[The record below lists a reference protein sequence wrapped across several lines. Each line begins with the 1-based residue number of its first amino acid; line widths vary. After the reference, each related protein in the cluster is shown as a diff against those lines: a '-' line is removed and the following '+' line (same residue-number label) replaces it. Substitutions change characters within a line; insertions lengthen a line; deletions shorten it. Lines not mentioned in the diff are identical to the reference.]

1 LNLTTHAALGFV
13 LGIALFRNV
22 EIAIVMMIGA
32 FIPDLDR
39 EHLFIARKKW
49 AELQLHRALFHNFFF
64 LGGLY
69 LFNPYLAIGA
79 FTHVMLDM
87 GTTATDRGAE
97 VLFPVTRV
105 VRGFLWDIEA
115 KTQKKD
121 RKLKWW
127 VEDPWRL
134 LKKTSDRD
142 LSEPEDQPWGRFYG
156 PFKNSRIVD
165 WGIFFGSIIF
175 LLLLYAT
182 NQTAFFSSAGLSS
195 YTLISLFGVFIFYG
209 LGEWWRRK
217 LSKKYSASN
226 VRWLVLTILIIGL
239 VIFLLGSIYLY
250 SPVQISTAIIGAVVI
265 NGVIAGIL
273 GLMFAY
279 LFVRFRDKHTITA

>member
-1 LNLTTHAALGFV
+1 
-13 LGIALFRNV
+13 
-22 EIAIVMMIGA
+22 MMVGA

-69 LFNPYLAIGA
+69 LFNPYLALGA
-79 FTHVMLDM
+79 FSHVMLDM

-97 VLFPVTRV
+97 VLFPVTRF

-115 KTQKKD
+115 KSKKKD

-156 PFKNSRIVD
+156 PFKNSKIVD
-165 WGIFFGSIIF
+165 WGVFFGSIVF
-175 LLLLYAT
+175 LPLLYVT
-182 NQTAFFSSAGLSS
+182 DQTAFFSSGGLSG
-195 YTLISLFGVFIFYG
+195 YTFISLFGVFIFYG
-209 LGEWWRRK
+209 LGEWWRRRLRK
-217 LSKKYSASN
+217 RYSASHL
-226 VRWLVLTILIIGL
+226 RWLVLVILIIGL
-239 VIFLLGSIYLY
+239 MIFLIGSIYLY
-250 SPVQISTAIIGAVVI
+250 SPAQIPPIIIVAVVF
-265 NGVIAGIL
+265 NGVIAGTI
-273 GLMFAY
+273 GLAFAY
-279 LFVRFRDKHTITA
+279 AFVRFRDKHTITV

>member
-1 LNLTTHAALGFV
+1 MNLTTHAALGFV
-13 LGIALFRNV
+13 LGIALFRNA
-22 EIAIVMMIGA
+22 ELALVMMVGA

-69 LFNPYLAIGA
+69 LFNPYLALGA
-79 FTHVMLDM
+79 FSHVMLDM

-97 VLFPVTRV
+97 VLFPVTRF

-115 KTQKKD
+115 KSKKKD

-156 PFKNSRIVD
+156 PFKNSKIVD
-165 WGIFFGSIIF
+165 WGVFFGSIVF
-175 LLLLYAT
+175 LPLLYVT
-182 NQTAFFSSAGLSS
+182 DQTAFFSSGGLSG
-195 YTLISLFGVFIFYG
+195 YTFISLFGVFIFYG
-209 LGEWWRRK
+209 LGEWWRRRLRK
-217 LSKKYSASN
+217 RYSASHL
-226 VRWLVLTILIIGL
+226 RWLVLVILIIGL
-239 VIFLLGSIYLY
+239 MIFLIGSIYLY
-250 SPVQISTAIIGAVVI
+250 SPAQIPPIIIVAVVF
-265 NGVIAGIL
+265 NGVIAGTI
-273 GLMFAY
+273 GLAFAY
-279 LFVRFRDKHTITA
+279 AFVRFRDKHTITV

>member
-1 LNLTTHAALGFV
+1 
-13 LGIALFRNV
+13 
-22 EIAIVMMIGA
+22 MMIGA

-69 LFNPYLAIGA
+69 LFNPYLGLGA

-97 VLFPVTRV
+97 VLFPVTRL
-105 VRGFLWDIEA
+105 VRGFLWDIEG

-134 LKKTSDRD
+134 LKKTSDQD

-182 NQTAFFSSAGLSS
+182 DQTAFFSSAGFSG
-195 YTLISLFGVFIFYG
+195 YTLISLIGVFIFYG
-209 LGEWWRRK
+209 LGEWWRKKLRK
-217 LSKKYSASN
+217 RYSATHLRS
-226 VRWLVLTILIIGL
+226 LVLAILIIGL
-239 VIFLLGSIYLY
+239 VVFLIGSTYLY
-250 SPVQISTAIIGAVVI
+250 SPAQIPPTIIVAVVI
-265 NGVIAGIL
+265 NGVIAGTL
-273 GLMFAY
+273 GLMLAY
-279 LFVRFRDKHTITA
+279 VFVRFRDKHTITA

>member
-13 LGIALFRNV
+13 LGIAVFRNV
-22 EIAIVMMIGA
+22 EIALVMMIGA

-49 AELQLHRALFHNFFF
+49 AELQLHRALFHNCFF

-69 LFNPYLAIGA
+69 LFNQFLAFGA

-105 VRGFLWDIEA
+105 VRGFLWDIDA

-121 RKLKWW
+121 KKLKWW

-142 LSEPEDQPWGRFYG
+142 LSEPENQPWGRFYG

-175 LLLLYAT
+175 LTLLYAT
-182 NQTAFFSSAGLSS
+182 NQTVFFSSVGFSGS
-195 YTLISLFGVFIFYG
+195 TLISLVGVFIFYG

-217 LSKKYSASN
+217 LSKRYSAS
-226 VRWLVLTILIIGL
+226 RLKGLVLAILIIGL
-239 VIFLLGSIYLY
+239 VIFLIGSTYLY
-250 SPVQISTAIIGAVVI
+250 SPAQIQPIIIVAVVI
-265 NGVIAGIL
+265 NGLIAGTL
-273 GLMFAY
+273 GLTLAY
-279 LFVRFRDKHTITA
+279 LFVRFRDKLTITV

>member
-13 LGIALFRNV
+13 LGTTVFRNV
-22 EIAIVMMIGA
+22 EIALVMTIGA

-64 LGGLY
+64 LGALY
-69 LFNPYLAIGA
+69 LFNPYLAFGA

-97 VLFPVTRV
+97 VLFPVTRL
-105 VRGFLWDIEA
+105 VRGFLWDIDA

-121 RKLKWW
+121 TKLKWW

-142 LSEPEDQPWGRFYG
+142 LSEPENQPWGRFYG

-175 LLLLYAT
+175 LTLLYAT
-182 NQTAFFSSAGLSS
+182 NQTVFFSSVGFSG
-195 YTLISLFGVFIFYG
+195 YILISLSGVFIFYG

-217 LSKKYSASN
+217 LSKRYSASHLK
-226 VRWLVLTILIIGL
+226 WLVLAILIIGL
-239 VIFLLGSIYLY
+239 VIFLIGSTYLY
-250 SPVQISTAIIGAVVI
+250 SPAQIQPIIIVAVVI
-265 NGVIAGIL
+265 NGLIAGTL
-273 GLMFAY
+273 GLTLAY
-279 LFVRFRDKHTITA
+279 VFVRFRDKHTITV

>member
-1 LNLTTHAALGFV
+1 V
-13 LGIALFRNV
+13 LGIAVFRNV
-22 EIAIVMMIGA
+22 EIALVMMIGA

-39 EHLFIARKKW
+39 EHLFIARKRW

-64 LGGLY
+64 LGAIY
-69 LFNPYLAIGA
+69 LFNPYLAFGA

-97 VLFPVTRV
+97 VLFPVSRL
-105 VRGFLWDIEA
+105 VRGFLWDIDA

-142 LSEPEDQPWGRFYG
+142 LSEPENQPWGRFYG

-175 LLLLYAT
+175 LTLLYAT
-182 NQTAFFSSAGLSS
+182 NQTVFFSRVGFSG
-195 YTLISLFGVFIFYG
+195 YTLISLVGVFIFYG

-217 LSKKYSASN
+217 LSKRYSAS
-226 VRWLVLTILIIGL
+226 RLKWLVLAILIVGL
-239 VIFLLGSIYLY
+239 VIFLIGSIYLY
-250 SPVQISTAIIGAVVI
+250 SPAQIQPIIIVAVII
-265 NGVIAGIL
+265 NGLIAGTV
-273 GLMFAY
+273 GLALAY
-279 LFVRFRDKHTITA
+279 IFVRFRDKHTITV

>member
-1 LNLTTHAALGFV
+1 
-13 LGIALFRNV
+13 
-22 EIAIVMMIGA
+22 MMIGA

-49 AELQLHRALFHNFFF
+49 AELQLHRALFHNLFF
-64 LGGLY
+64 LGAMY
-69 LFNPYLAIGA
+69 LFNPYLAFGA
-79 FTHVMLDM
+79 FSHVMLDM

-97 VLFPVTRV
+97 ILFPVTRL
-105 VRGFLWDIEA
+105 VRGFLWDIDA

-142 LSEPEDQPWGRFYG
+142 LSEPENQPWGRFYG

-165 WGIFFGSIIF
+165 WGIFFGSII
-175 LLLLYAT
+175 LLFLLYAT
-182 NQTAFFSSAGLSS
+182 DQTAFFLTRDLSS
-195 YTLISLFGVFIFYG
+195 HTLISLFGVFIFYG

-217 LSKKYSASN
+217 LSKQYSATN
-226 VRWLVLTILIIGL
+226 LRWLVLAILIIGL
-239 VIFLLGSIYLY
+239 AIFLIGSIYLY
-250 SPVQISTAIIGAVVI
+250 RPAQIPTVIIGEVVI
-265 NGVIAGIL
+265 DGVIAGTF
-273 GLMFAY
+273 GLVLAY
-279 LFVRFRDKHTITA
+279 LFVRFRDKHSITA

>member
-1 LNLTTHAALGFV
+1 
-13 LGIALFRNV
+13 
-22 EIAIVMMIGA
+22 MIGA

-64 LGGLY
+64 LGALY
-69 LFNPYLAIGA
+69 LFNPYLAFGA
-79 FTHVMLDM
+79 FSHVMLDM

-121 RKLKWW
+121 RKMKWW

-142 LSEPEDQPWGRFYG
+142 LSEPENQPWGRVYG

-165 WGIFFGSIIF
+165 WGIFFGSVTF
-175 LLLLYAT
+175 LILLFAT
-182 NQTAFFSSAGLSS
+182 NQMVFFSSAGFSG

-217 LSKKYSASN
+217 LSKQYSATHL
-226 VRWLVLTILIIGL
+226 RWLVLAILTVGL
-239 VIFLLGSIYLY
+239 VIFLLGSTYLY
-250 SPVQISTAIIGAVVI
+250 KPAQISTIIISEVVI

-273 GLMFAY
+273 GLIFAY
-279 LFVRFRDKHTITA
+279 LFVRLRDKHSITA

>member
-1 LNLTTHAALGFV
+1 LGFV
-13 LGIALFRNV
+13 IGIALFRNI
-22 EIAIVMMIGA
+22 ELALVMMIGA

-39 EHLFIARKKW
+39 EHLFIARRKW

-69 LFNPYLAIGA
+69 LFNPYLAFGA
-79 FTHVMLDM
+79 FTHVILDM

-97 VLFPVTRV
+97 VLFPVTRL

-156 PFKNSRIVD
+156 PFKNSRVVD

-182 NQTAFFSSAGLSS
+182 NQTGFFSTGGLSG

-217 LSKKYSASN
+217 LSKRYSATHL
-226 VRWLVLTILIIGL
+226 RWLVLAILIMGL
-239 VIFLLGSIYLY
+239 VIFLLGSTYLY
-250 SPVQISTAIIGAVVI
+250 SPAQISSIIIVEVVI
-265 NGVIAGIL
+265 NSVIAGAL
-273 GLMFAY
+273 GLILAY
-279 LFVRFRDKHTITA
+279 LFVRFRDKYSITA

>member
-13 LGIALFRNV
+13 LGIAVFRNV
-22 EIAIVMMIGA
+22 EIALVMMIGA

-49 AELQLHRALFHNFFF
+49 AQLQLHRALFHNFFF

-69 LFNPYLAIGA
+69 LFNPFLAFGA

-97 VLFPVTRV
+97 VLFPVTRL
-105 VRGFLWDIEA
+105 VRGFLWDIDA
-115 KTQKKD
+115 KMQKKD

-142 LSEPEDQPWGRFYG
+142 LSEPENQPWGRFYG

-175 LLLLYAT
+175 LTLLYAT
-182 NQTAFFSSAGLSS
+182 NQTVFFSSVGFSG
-195 YTLISLFGVFIFYG
+195 YTLISLVGVFMFYG

-217 LSKKYSASN
+217 LSKRYSASN
-226 VRWLVLTILIIGL
+226 LKWLVLAILIIGL
-239 VIFLLGSIYLY
+239 VIFLTGSTYLY
-250 SPVQISTAIIGAVVI
+250 SPAQIQPIIIVAVII
-265 NGVIAGIL
+265 NGLIAGTL
-273 GLMFAY
+273 GLTLAY
-279 LFVRFRDKHTITA
+279 LFVRFRDKHTITV

>member
-1 LNLTTHAALGFV
+1 
-13 LGIALFRNV
+13 
-22 EIAIVMMIGA
+22 MMIGA

-39 EHLFIARKKW
+39 EHLFIARKRW

-69 LFNPYLAIGA
+69 LFNPFLAFGA

-105 VRGFLWDIEA
+105 VRGFLWDIDA

-121 RKLKWW
+121 KKLKWW

-142 LSEPEDQPWGRFYG
+142 LSEPENQPWGRFYG

-175 LLLLYAT
+175 LTLLFTT
-182 NQTAFFSSAGLSS
+182 NQTAFFSSAGFSG
-195 YTLISLFGVFIFYG
+195 YTLISLSGVFIFYG

-217 LSKKYSASN
+217 LSKRYSASHLK
-226 VRWLVLTILIIGL
+226 WLVLAILIIGL
-239 VIFLLGSIYLY
+239 VIFLIGSTYLY
-250 SPVQISTAIIGAVVI
+250 SPAQIQPIIIVAVII
-265 NGVIAGIL
+265 NGLIAGTL
-273 GLMFAY
+273 GLTLAY
-279 LFVRFRDKHTITA
+279 IFVRFRDKHTITV